1 MVEIKKEKEIAKLF
15 GNFWK
20 FWKFYVLE
28 SKESVDILHHE
39 SCKRFYSNQWTFMAC
54 THYSIQ

>member
-15 GNFWK
+15 GNFC
-20 FWKFYVLE
+20 KFYVLE